1 MTRFRGPVLA
11 GLCLAT
17 IAACCG
23 FLPTASVAA
32 DDYLGVT
39 FGFSPAKAQYY
50 PGEDFSLEVTA
61 VDLMPTPSTALDPL
75 LNYVKVVN
83 VSAHFSWMALEEDG
97 WTYVSDTSTWLA
109 PDQEGSETYALDLSV
124 PVSATAQ
131 TYDYRIDVEYVL
143 RSAWGNITYTWT
155 ESYHDFVVSKD
166 TSTSLAMAFEFSPAK
181 AAYAPGEEFTADVT
195 VTNALPSGVSAYDV
209 FPCRVTNVSVHFSWM
224 AADEYVWNDLS
235 DGDLW
240 LSPDGTVSETY
251 VLNLTVPEDASET
264 THSYSFKVEYV
275 EAVPW
280 GEESYTWGTGIFYR
294 DFAVSS
300 DSSGILGGTV
310 DYVPYLAAIAI
321 VLSVGALG
329 AALYYRHGREEG
341 ARRALAAGSG
351 RRPTVFDNG
360 HGDAY
365 PAIRPV
371 PGGGFPV
378 ERGLTY
384 LVKEK
389 RPNVAFGMFNEAV
402 RAGAKGM
409 LVVREHPNRL
419 QQMYEFDAESILW
432 LTRRTGKDHIDPT
445 ELSLV
450 SLKMTR
456 FVEESKRSVVLI
468 EGLEYLITQNDFET
482 VLRFVNHMH
491 DYVLTHDCAIIVV
504 VDPRVLSTKELALL
518 ERSARV
524 VEPLEAVEPAP
535 QPSAETGRSE
545 A

>member
-61 VDLMPTPSTALDPL
+61 VDLMPTPSISLDPL
-75 LNYVKVVN
+75 INWVKVVN
-83 VSAHFSWMALEEDG
+83 VSAHFSWMALNEEV
-97 WTYVSDTSTWLA
+97 WTNVSETSSWLE
-109 PDQEGSETYALDLSV
+109 PDQGSSETYTLNLLV

-131 TYDYRIDVEYVL
+131 TYDYRIDVDYMVWTD
-143 RSAWGNITYTWT
+143 WGTWIRTTT
-155 ESYHDFVVSKD
+155 ESYRDFVVSKD

-181 AAYAPGEEFTADVT
+181 AAYAPGEEFTAEVT

-209 FPCRVTNVSVHFSWM
+209 FPCMATNVSVHFSWM

-251 VLNLTVPEDASET
+251 VLNLTVPEDAAET
-264 THSYSFKVEYV
+264 THSYCFKVEYV

-280 GEESYTWGTGIFYR
+280 GEECCTWGTGVFYR